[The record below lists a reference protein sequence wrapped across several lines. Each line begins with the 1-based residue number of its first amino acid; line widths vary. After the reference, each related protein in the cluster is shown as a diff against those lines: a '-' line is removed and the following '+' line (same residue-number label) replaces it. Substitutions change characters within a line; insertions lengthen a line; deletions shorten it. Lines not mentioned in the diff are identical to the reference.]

1 MKLYEDI
8 CGYFEKAVN
17 LRIGKN
23 MQDGFSPIFL
33 LDIYLNAFL
42 KYASGFK
49 KAEKNGDTARWKAY
63 NRDNLRKKWQDSL
76 RDTLEYTIA
85 LLFEP
90 ASFDSS
96 SEEID
101 TIRLNKITNALAI
114 ITSTEISRVI
124 ARLKK
129 EKKIAFLTL
138 EGLQKWNDGS
148 GDDGQL
154 HNDYLMITDTGER
167 RGHAAPGKDEESE
180 NQKVPDEYVHHAQ
193 EVIQLFDQEEN
204 RALLDQQQPSLSAAS
219 CAEMRLR
226 NRWIAYTHHMPFVSK
241 QRIGLDEK
249 QWKTLYD
256 DACDA
261 VRLAANAKMPY
272 SFALFVQYMYCI
284 LTGKTESDKD
294 KEVSDIKE
302 RLRKTGPRRKVDY
315 VILCCPPKDGKEP
328 TSWPVN
334 CKDPERGFIQNKECV
349 FARYSHP
356 VSQTTNDW
364 IRIKQRLTIL
374 NIKEKN
380 SIQEKAEIR
389 FRLDGPVLDV
399 ITYQG

>member
-1 MKLYEDI
+1 MLKFVPTVSVCFRPPPDEIRSKYPFTEEHMKLYEDI

-315 VILCCPPKDGKEP
+315 VILCCPRKTAK
-328 TSWPVN
+328 N
-334 CKDPERGFIQNKECV
+334 RLRGLSSVKIPSAASSK
-349 FARYSHP
+349 
-356 VSQTTNDW
+356 T
-364 IRIKQRLTIL
+364 
-374 NIKEKN
+374 KN
-380 SIQEKAEIR
+380 VCLPDIAT
-389 FRLDGPVLDV
+389 P
-399 ITYQG
+399 